1 MSSAAFRLRL
11 YFLLIT
17 IIFCSGDRLIAQ
29 QDSSPSQAQPSNLVI
44 KSVVRRVILDVVVT
58 GPDGK
63 AVHGLTQKDFAVNED
78 GNPQRI
84 LSFDVHDLEEASD
97 FAKVPPLP
105 PNTFVNVPTMPERGP
120 LYVLLLD
127 LVNTDTSDE
136 PYARRQLLNFIS
148 AKPQGTRFA
157 IYVLSDGLHLVQG
170 FTDDQKQLYAVLDP
184 AHPRPHLPRIFL
196 YQNNNYRHDPGLMI
210 EVFNYI
216 GQYLQGLPGRKN
228 LIWFSGEF
236 PMQLFPSDGDP
247 SEYRDEVKAALD
259 TLAEGQIAIY
269 PVDVRGVIVENP
281 YAPSGNTGGGGL
293 TSDYRS
299 GGSPAGSGGA
309 TQPVSSAPAPQTSFG
324 NTAQAAGGPGYALI
338 PASYMNQ
345 DEIAKTTGGHAF
357 HSNNGLKDLL
367 EQVVEDGANYYTLTY
382 APSNNKFDG
391 SLRSIKVEI
400 SGKGYELAY
409 RRSYY
414 ADDPD
419 LSARPVSSH
428 ASGAQPQPPA
438 RKSGDSLAAN
448 MQHGAPMAHQIVFRA
463 HVHALGVPA
472 LATPEQMANLAEAGF
487 FVVRHK
493 NRPAKPMPPI
503 KLQTY
508 AIDFAVPAPSGN
520 VANPN
525 ARTVAV
531 ALEIAAAAF
540 DAEGIMLNGVIGT
553 SGAAVPAKSGET
565 AKPGLLRAQQQIE
578 VPLNA
583 TSIRVAVRDIST
595 DRIGTLEVALP
606 LAPEPQTQAA
616 TPAQSDSTQSG
627 AAEAV
632 SPKPN

>member
-1 MSSAAFRLRL
+1 MMSATFRPRTCVLLVVALVSCTGHRL
-11 YFLLIT
+11 M
-17 IIFCSGDRLIAQ
+17 AQ
-29 QDSSPSQAQPSNLVI
+29 QGSAQSQAQPSNLVI
-44 KSVVRRVILDVVVT
+44 RSVVRRVILDVVVT
-58 GPDGK
+58 GRDGK
-63 AVHGLTQKDFAVNED
+63 AVHGLTQKDFTVSED

-84 LSFDVHDLEEASD
+84 LSFDVHALEEASD

-127 LVNTDTSDE
+127 LVNTETSDE

-148 AKPQGTRFA
+148 EKPQGTRFA
-157 IYVLSDGLHLVQG
+157 IFVLSDGLHLVQG

-196 YQNNNYRHDPGLMI
+196 YQNNNYRQDVGLMI
-210 EVFNYI
+210 SVFTDI

-228 LIWFSGEF
+228 LIWFSGDF

-259 TLAEGQIAIY
+259 TMAEGQIAIY
-269 PVDVRGVIVENP
+269 PVDVRGVVVENP
-281 YAPSGNTGGGGL
+281 YAPSGSTGAGGL

-299 GGSPAGSGGA
+299 GGSPAPSGGG
-309 TQPVSSAPAPQTSFG
+309 TQPVSSAPAGQTSFG
-324 NTAQAAGGPGYALI
+324 NTAQAGGGPGYALL
-338 PASYMNQ
+338 PASYMLQ

-367 EQVVEDGANYYTLTY
+367 EQVVEDGANYYSLTY

-419 LSARPVSSH
+419 LSVRPVSSY
-428 ASGAQPQPPA
+428 ASDAQPQPPT
-438 RKSGDSLAAN
+438 RKAGDSLAAN
-448 MQHGAPMAHQIVFRA
+448 MQHGAPMAHQVVFRA
-463 HVHALGVPA
+463 HVHPVGAPA
-472 LATPEQMANLAEAGF
+472 MATPEQMANLAESGF

-493 NRPAKPMPPI
+493 NRPAKAMPPI
-503 KLQTY
+503 KLQSY
-508 AIDFAVPAPSGN
+508 AIDYAVVAPGAS
-520 VANPN
+520 VADRN
-525 ARTVAV
+525 ARPI
-531 ALEIAAAAF
+531 ALEIAAAVF
-540 DAEGIMLNGVIGT
+540 DAEGTMLNGVVGT
-553 SGAAVPAKSGET
+553 SDVAVPAKSGET
-565 AKPGLLRAQQQIE
+565 AKPGFFRAQQQID

-595 DRIGTLEVALP
+595 DRIGAMEVALP

-616 TPAQSDSTQSG
+616 TPAQSGSTPSG
-627 AAEAV
+627 SAEAV
-632 SPKPN
+632 SPKQN

>member
-1 MSSAAFRLRL
+1 MMSAAFRLRL
-11 YFLLIT
+11 YFWLVA
-17 IIFCSGDRLIAQ
+17 IIFCSELRLIAQ
-29 QDSSPSQAQPSNLVI
+29 QDSSPSQAQPSNLI
-44 KSVVRRVILDVVVT
+44 IRSIVRRVILDVVVT

-63 AVHGLTQKDFAVNED
+63 AVHGLTQKDFTLNED
-78 GNPQRI
+78 GNPERI

-127 LVNTDTSDE
+127 LVNTETSDE

-236 PMQLFPSDGDP
+236 PMQLFPSDGNAT
-247 SEYRDEVKAALD
+247 EYRDEVKAALD
-259 TLAEGQIAIY
+259 TMAEGQIAIY

-367 EQVVEDGANYYTLTY
+367 AQVVEDGANYYTLTY

-391 SLRSIKVEI
+391 SLRSIKVEV

-414 ADDPD
+414 ADDPN

-428 ASGAQPQPPA
+428 ASGAQPQPPP
-438 RKSGDSLAAN
+438 RKPGDSLAAN

-463 HVHALGVPA
+463 HVHALGAPA
-472 LATPEQMANLAEAGF
+472 MATTEQMANLAESGF

-493 NRPAKPMPPI
+493 NRPAKAMPPI
-503 KLQTY
+503 KLQSY
-508 AIDFAVPAPSGN
+508 AIDFAVPVPRGS
-520 VANPN
+520 VADHN
-525 ARTVAV
+525 ARAV

-540 DAEGIMLNGVIGT
+540 DADGIMLNGVIGT
-553 SGAAVPAKSGET
+553 SDAAVPAQSGET
-565 AKPGLLRAQQQIE
+565 AKTGFLRAQQQIE

-583 TSIRVAVRDIST
+583 ASIRVAVRDIST

-616 TPAQSDSTQSG
+616 APAQSDSTQSG
-627 AAEAV
+627 LAGTV